1 VANRTD
7 AELEK
12 FAVELVIKKCPFIK
26 SKKKKNINTYRRKCY
41 HYRKIH
47 NLFLAKRDLIIL
59 LL

>member
-26 SKKKKNINTYRRKCY
+26 SKKKI
-41 HYRKIH
+41 
-47 NLFLAKRDLIIL
+47 LILIEENVIITEKFIIYSL
-59 LL
+59 LNEI